1 MKISKIAVIAA
12 IAVSSL
18 VTFTAAAQDK
28 PPGEGNGSHKEHP
41 QAGARMDKM
50 ATELGLNADQKA
62 KWEAQM
68 KSQAEKMK
76 AIHNDASLTKE
87 QKSEKMKALRE
98 ENEKQLKQIFTPEQY
113 AKWEKMRD
121 ERRGEHPGA
130 PKQNPQK

>member
-28 PPGEGNGSHKEHP
+28 PPGEGNGPHKEHP

-62 KWEAQM
+62 KWEALM

-76 AIHNDASLTKE
+76 AIHDDASLTQE
-87 QKSEKMKALRE
+87 QKREKAKALRE
-98 ENEKQLKQIFTPEQY
+98 DNDKQMKQILTPEQY
-113 AKWEKMRD
+113 AKWEKMRQ
-121 ERRGEHPGA
+121 ERREHPGA
-130 PKQNPQK
+130 PKQNPPK